1 MTATAGPA
9 PDPERGVSAAAL
21 LPLDA
26 RRLRMYRGGFWLVI
40 LAESFG
46 FLTLFAVRFLV
57 AGTGHPAE
65 LNLPLGTLITF
76 VFAAS
81 AVAAAGGLRAIRAG
95 DMGRMTWG
103 LNIALGLGLVALWFV
118 VAELSS
124 TKLDAAS
131 RFGGAYLA
139 TTGFHAIHIVVGLIF
154 LAALRSSGRRGRFS
168 QANHWLVE
176 AGVRFWLF
184 VAAAWLALYV
194 VFFWL

>member
-1 MTATAGPA
+1 MSATGAQPSVPSVIPATA
-9 PDPERGVSAAAL
+9 
-21 LPLDA
+21 LPRLDA

-40 LAESFG
+40 VAESIG

-65 LNLPLGTLITF
+65 LNLPLGTLITL

-81 AVAAAGGLRAIRAG
+81 AVAAAGGLRAIAANDARA
-95 DMGRMTWG
+95 MIGRLGT
-103 LNIALGLGLVALWFV
+103 ALGLGLGALVLV
-118 VAELSS
+118 VADWATSS
-124 TKLDAAS
+124 LAPAS

-139 TTGFHAIHIVVGLIF
+139 TTLFHAIHIAVGLLF
-154 LAALRSSGRRGRFS
+154 LAALWSSGRRGRFS
-168 QANHWLVE
+168 AGNHWLVE